1 MVDGTADHPL
11 IEFQFGAAFDG
22 LPALKIGVFFGC
34 DRRHNPGAVGEEQGV
49 AHVEENEP
57 GFDHESILTN
67 GCPTR
72 VSLVVISK
80 AQALRSKAHDPMAFA
95 ASALLSSFSRG
106 TRAVLAMYSATRA
119 AATMLIGLAMAAVS
133 REPRQDIYNILWA
146 VVFGF
151 ATLNILSLATRRM
164 EPGRRRMTF
173 GELMAVMVVVVS
185 VFLLGWEM
193 LSLLHI
199 FPIKLKR

>member
-1 MVDGTADHPL
+1 MG
-11 IEFQFGAAFDG
+11 I
-22 LPALKIGVFFGC
+22 
-34 DRRHNPGAVGEEQGV
+34 
-49 AHVEENEP
+49 
-57 GFDHESILTN
+57 
-67 GCPTR
+67 
-72 VSLVVISK
+72 
-80 AQALRSKAHDPMAFA
+80 A
-95 ASALLSSFSRG
+95 ASVLISGLSRT
-106 TRAVLAMYSATRA
+106 TRAIVAMYSLTRA
-119 AATMLIGLAMAAVS
+119 FATLLFGLAVAVFS

-164 EPGRRRMTF
+164 EPGRRRMSF
-173 GELMAVMVVVVS
+173 GELMAVMVVLVS